1 MDSHEKL
8 FISQIFRIIL
18 TIIVLIFFKIPLYA
32 KILIIMII
40 DNLDCPLI
48 FNIEWVS
55 CKKELYQ
62 KTDKIT
68 DTICF
73 FILLLYILK
82 IRPFSTNYIILICI
96 LFIYRIIGVILFL
109 LKNNRKFLFYFPN
122 MFEAITFVLALF
134 KHFSFLKKY
143 MLKYLITL
151 VVILKITLEYFHH
164 YSPIFKSDGF

>member
-1 MDSHEKL
+1 MDNNEKL

-18 TIIVLIFFKIPLYA
+18 TIIVLFFFKIPLYA
-32 KILIIMII
+32 KLLIIMII
-40 DNLDCPLI
+40 DNLDCPLF

-55 CKKELYQ
+55 CEKKLYQ

-82 IRPFSTNYIILICI
+82 IRPFSTNYITLICV
-96 LFIYRIIGVILFL
+96 LFIYRLIGVILFL

-164 YSPIFKSDGF
+164 YSPIFKSDEF